1 MNQEP
6 EYYSKPYRKWI
17 EWIKESREEEMSWDR
32 IRLFAQDNEAE
43 CISELKGIQK
53 YLRGVAPMDLN
64 AWQTFVDFWREEEN
78 RECPCNI
85 MAKSS
90 ERGSGDRPLSN
101 NPKAA
106 WPMYQDWLVDEKH
119 FASASVDDIQKSGQL
134 VFNMLEDG
142 TSEEKRAVRGLV
154 MGNVQSGKTANM
166 GALMSMTADHGF
178 NVYIVLSGTIEN
190 LRQQTQSRFQEDL
203 QSGSVTWYFLD
214 NPTTTGNTNP
224 ARMEFQPDARQ
235 RYVITCLKNSSRLR
249 NLCNWLNYDVNK
261 KGQMKV
267 LLIDDESDQAS
278 LNTKKMTSVEE
289 QERTAINRILL
300 AIVNGW
306 KSDDDYTVQP
316 YGAMNYVAY
325 TATPYG
331 NVLNESG
338 PESLYPR
345 DFITLL
351 ETPDIYFGPA
361 QIFGDHVNG
370 TFPGMPIINQITD
383 GPSDEE
389 DTDIDI
395 IEQMLE
401 YLPGDPAAPVIPKS
415 LQDAVIWFCICVAVQ
430 RYRKSKKPVSMLVHH
445 SMRTEYHAVL
455 AAGIRNWFSRLDEQ
469 EMLTLCERVYQEQTE
484 KFNRETLAEC
494 YPEYG
499 RTSGLKL
506 PDDIL
511 DYPSFAEL
519 RPFLHQLKETEPS
532 HITMDN
538 TGHRYYYEGLHIC
551 VDNCRYD
558 TVCENGSSYEPVVRL
573 IYPDESNPCDTDA
586 PAFIV
591 VGGNTLSRG
600 LTLEGLVCT
609 YFSRDVQQADSLM
622 QMGRWFGYRRG
633 YELLPR
639 IWMTD
644 EAVKRF
650 EYLSELDITLRQDMV
665 KYRSNLTPEDCGP
678 VIQTYPGAAR
688 MMRLTA
694 ANKMQGA
701 VEAEMNFAGA
711 HLQSFVF
718 QNDQEQLEK
727 NLSVADRFIESLGDY
742 IPDTCIVDTAHV
754 WENVPFER
762 IWEDL
767 LSQSVYQLGTMDSL
781 DAFHEWVEKINQQ
794 NELKDWTVILDGR
807 RMTEENCWHG
817 IGKVER
823 SRILTGNRT
832 ADGREFSIGVLS
844 DPGVWRADIRKSVM
858 EALPE
863 EDKSLLTAKKM
874 AQEKNELQNRIRED
888 EGQADIPR
896 LVIYC
901 IDKDSRAAVGTR
913 RSKNRE
919 RCDLNAAADVIGIEI
934 LIPGSRLNKKFC
946 ASVTI
951 EIDK

>member
-1 MNQEP
+1 MDQEP
-6 EYYSKPYRKWI
+6 EYYDKKYRGWHN
-17 EWIKESREEEMSWDR
+17 WLMESRAYGVSWENIRMFEQDSEEK
-32 IRLFAQDNEAE
+32 A
-43 CISELKGIQK
+43 ISELNGFLK
-53 YLRGVAPMDLN
+53 YNRGAVAMDLP
-64 AWQTFVDFWREEEN
+64 AWQAFVDFWQEEEKK
-78 RECPCNI
+78 ELPCNI
-85 MAKSS
+85 LANRS
-90 ERGSGDRPLSN
+90 ERGSGDRPLSSV
-101 NPKAA
+101 PGAA
-106 WPMYQDWLVDEKH
+106 WPRYESWLVEKKH
-119 FASASVDDIQKSGQL
+119 FSPASVEDIRKSGQL

-203 QSGSVTWYFLD
+203 QSGNIAWQFLD
-214 NPTTTGNTNP
+214 NPLTEGVDNP
-224 ARMEFQPDARQ
+224 SNLELQEGARQ

-249 NLCNWLNYDVNK
+249 NLCKWLNYDANK
-261 KGQMKV
+261 KRQMKV
-267 LLIDDESDQAS
+267 VLIDDESDQAS
-278 LNTKKMTSVEE
+278 LNTNKMTSAEQ
-289 QERTAINRILL
+289 QERTAINQALL

-306 KSDDDYTVQP
+306 TAVDDHTFQSYA
-316 YGAMNYVAY
+316 AMNYVAY

-331 NVLNESG
+331 NMLNESG
-338 PESLYPR
+338 PESLYPQ

-361 QIFGDHVNG
+361 QIFGDRVNG
-370 TFPGMPIINQITD
+370 KFPGMPIINPISD
-383 GPSDEE
+383 GSLDEE
-389 DTDIDI
+389 NTDIDI
-395 IEQMLE
+395 IEEMLD
-401 YLPGDPAAPVIPKS
+401 YPPGDPSAPVIPES
-415 LQDAVIWFCICVAVQ
+415 LQAAVAWFCVCVAIQ
-430 RYRKSKKPVSMLVHH
+430 RCRKSKKPVSMLVHH
-445 SMRTEYHAVL
+445 SMQTNYHAAL
-455 AAGIRNWFSRLDEQ
+455 AAGIRRWFSQLDEQ
-469 EMLTLCERVYQEQTE
+469 ELLDLCRQVYQAQTE
-484 KFNRETLAEC
+484 KFNRETLAAC

-511 DYPSFAEL
+511 DYPSFDSL
-519 RPFLHQLKETEPS
+519 QPFLHQLKETEPS
-532 HITMDN
+532 HITMDD

-551 VDNCRYD
+551 VDNCNYD
-558 TVCENGSSYEPVVRL
+558 AVCENGSSYEPVVRL
-573 IYPDESNPCDTDA
+573 IYPDKANPCDTDA

-609 YFSRDVQQADSLM
+609 YFSRDTRQADSLM

-639 IWMTD
+639 IWLTNA
-644 EAVKRF
+644 AVTRF
-650 EYLSELDITLRQDMV
+650 EFLSELDITLRQDLV
-665 KYRSNLTPEDCGP
+665 KYRSNITPEDCGP
-678 VIQTYPGAAR
+678 VIKTYPGAAS

-701 VEAEMNFAGA
+701 VKAEMNFAGA
-711 HLQSFVF
+711 HLQSFIF
-718 QNDQEQLEK
+718 QNDQEQLAK
-727 NLSVADRFIESLGDY
+727 NLSVAERFIESLGEY
-742 IPDTCIVDTAHV
+742 IPDTCIVDMAHV
-754 WENVPFER
+754 WEKVPFER

-767 LSQSVYQLGTMDSL
+767 LSQSVYQLGTMDSME
-781 DAFHEWVEKINQQ
+781 AFHEWVEKISQQ
-794 NELKDWTVILDGR
+794 NRLKKWTVILSGR
-807 RMTEENCWHG
+807 QRNDEKIWQG
-817 IGKVER
+817 VGKVER

-858 EALPE
+858 DALPE

-888 EGQADIPR
+888 QGQADIPR

-934 LIPGSRLNKKFC
+934 LMPGSRLNKKFC

-951 EIDK
+951 KIDK